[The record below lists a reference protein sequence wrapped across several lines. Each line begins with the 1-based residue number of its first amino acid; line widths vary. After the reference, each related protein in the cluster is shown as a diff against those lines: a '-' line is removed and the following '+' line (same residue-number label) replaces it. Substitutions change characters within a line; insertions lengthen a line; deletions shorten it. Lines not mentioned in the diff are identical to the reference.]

1 MKQSLELDFI
11 DRTLRT
17 TGLIL
22 LAFLPFG
29 IYYFGF
35 YSALAVF
42 SGGVWGI
49 INFIFLSSLVRTA
62 IHPGEIDK
70 LKVAGLA
77 LVKFPLLYVSGYFLL
92 KVPQFEP
99 LHLVIGFSL
108 LLAVMVLKVLG
119 RALLGLDE
127 KSQEQKHASRAI

>member
-11 DRTLRT
+11 DRTLKT
-17 TGLIL
+17 TGLVL

-29 IYYFGF
+29 IFYFGF
-35 YSALAVF
+35 YPTLAVF

-49 INFIFLSSLVRTA
+49 INLIFLSSLVRTA

-99 LHLVIGFSL
+99 LYLVMGFSV

-127 KSQEQKHASRAI
+127 KSHEQKHASRAV

>member
-17 TGLIL
+17 TSLVL

-35 YSALAVF
+35 YPALAIF

-49 INFIFLSSLVRTA
+49 VNLIFLSSLVRSA

-77 LVKFPLLYVSGYFLL
+77 LVKFPLLYLSGYFLL
-92 KVPQFEP
+92 KVQQFQP

-108 LLAVMVLKVLG
+108 LLAVMILKVLG

-127 KSQEQKHASRAI
+127 KFQEQKHASKAT